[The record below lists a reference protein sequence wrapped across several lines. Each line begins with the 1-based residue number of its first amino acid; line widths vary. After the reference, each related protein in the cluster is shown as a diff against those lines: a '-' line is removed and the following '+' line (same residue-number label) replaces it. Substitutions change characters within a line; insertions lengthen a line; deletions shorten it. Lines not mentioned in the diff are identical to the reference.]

1 MITRIRNANLV
12 RASFVKVRN
21 TKLTLSIAKVLK
33 QEGFIDLVFS
43 DNLSKSEFL
52 IIVLKYKVL
61 RDKPYITTI
70 RRVSTSGQRIYCN
83 SKNLPRVL
91 GGIGVAICMFLFVY
105 LYIYIIFFRDF

>member
-21 TKLTLSIAKVLK
+21 TKLTVSIAKVLK

-43 DNLSKSEFL
+43 DNINNSKFL
-52 IIVLKYKVL
+52 IIVLKYKVV
-61 RDKPYITTI
+61 RDKPYITNI
-70 RRVSTSGQRIYCN
+70 RRISTSGQRVYCN

-91 GGIGVAICMFLFVY
+91 GGIGVAICMFQF
-105 LYIYIIFFRDF
+105 IYV